1 MRRPL
6 ALGLV
11 VVALSLGS
19 AAASARVA
27 GPAAAPSVKITFPST
42 CACGIVTPQ
51 TSTVTIVVEVTN
63 FKLSAA
69 HFGKAPVKGEGHLF
83 FSLDHGKFDHP
94 AYSGANG
101 KLAAEIGVEGKYSPS
116 VTPKI
121 IYKDLPSG
129 PHTVVVYLVSNDQK
143 KLGPSD
149 KLMFPVQ

>member
-1 MRRPL
+1 MLKPFT
-6 ALGLV
+6 LGLV
-11 VVALSLGS
+11 VAALCLGS
-19 AAASARVA
+19 ATASARVA
-27 GPAAAPSVKITFPST
+27 GPTLAPSVKITFPSK
-42 CACGIVTPQ
+42 CACGVVTPQ
-51 TSTVTIVVEVTN
+51 TSTVLVIAAPTN

-83 FSLDHGKFDHP
+83 FSLDNGKFDHP

-116 VTPKI
+116 VTGKVT
-121 IYKDLPSG
+121 YKNLPSG

-149 KLMFPVQ
+149 KLKFTVS

>member
-1 MRRPL
+1 MRTRL

-19 AAASARVA
+19 SVASARVA
-27 GPAAAPSVKITFPST
+27 ARRRRPRSRSPSRPTARAESWRRSPRRCRSSST
-42 CACGIVTPQ
+42 
-51 TSTVTIVVEVTN
+51 VTN

-69 HFGKAPVKGEGHLF
+69 DFGKAPVKGEGHLF
-83 FSLDHGKFDHP
+83 FSIDHGKFDHP

-101 KLAAEIGVEGKYSPS
+101 KLAAKIGVEGKYSPS

-121 IYKDLPSG
+121 TYKNLPSG
-129 PHTVVVYLVSNDQK
+129 KHTVVVYLVSNDNK

-149 KLMFPVQ
+149 KVDFTVQ